1 MEEELEEEMDDA
13 EDVAYGS
20 VVVVGVVGLHA
31 DSSPKAR
38 TMEPVVM
45 IFFMDWVGK
54 SGSEF

>member
-1 MEEELEEEMDDA
+1 MASMEEELEEEMDDA

-38 TMEPVVM
+38 TMEPVV
-45 IFFMDWVGK
+45 IILFID
-54 SGSEF
+54 